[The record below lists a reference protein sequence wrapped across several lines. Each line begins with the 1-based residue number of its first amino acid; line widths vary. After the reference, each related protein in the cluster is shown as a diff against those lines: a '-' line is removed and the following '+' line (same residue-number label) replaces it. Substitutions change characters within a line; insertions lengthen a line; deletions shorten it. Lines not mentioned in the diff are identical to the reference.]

1 MLTEQFLPDNVTPES
16 VVLPE
21 KPLKGWLLKKASD
34 TGLSKQWKR
43 RYFVVD
49 KDKIYIYRKQEDKE
63 VLEYI
68 PLGKVNNVRPTLL
81 LTLPAKKYV
90 NCAFMI
96 NVDYQSHQI
105 LHYLLAE
112 TQELCRWWVEG
123 LKLYKLKFGN
133 KPIIPSPLDSLSS
146 ESPRLRNSLL
156 TESPRFRNSSI
167 TRTDSNGSFV
177 SFDSEEDYNRKDSE
191 IEDSQGAELDA
202 KKQEELM
209 IKIAEGQDFIPNSIP
224 GQPSPNISTNSF
236 SSPQIVATEPVKPV
250 THTSEKPLE
259 KPKEIVIPMPESIT
273 LSVTQKVND
282 DTKKHDLSEPL
293 LSDFTRDKKNKK
305 CCDYCTIL

>member
-1 MLTEQFLPDNVTPES
+1 MITEQFLPDNVAPES
-16 VVLPE
+16 VVLPD
-21 KPLKGWLLKKASD
+21 KVLKGWLLKKASD

-43 RYFVVD
+43 RYFVVE
-49 KDKIYIYRKQEDKE
+49 KDKIYVYRKPEDKD
-63 VLEYI
+63 VIEYI
-68 PLGKVNNVRPTLL
+68 PLGKVNNIRPTLL

-112 TQELCRWWVEG
+112 TQELCRWWVDG

-133 KPIIPSPLDSLSS
+133 KPILPSPLDSLST
-146 ESPRLRNSLL
+146 ESPRLRNFL
-156 TESPRFRNSSI
+156 TESPRFKNSPLA
-167 TRTDSNGSFV
+167 RTDSTGSFV
-177 SFDSEEDYNRKDSE
+177 SFDSEGDYNRKDDL
-191 IEDSQGAELDA
+191 EDSQGVELDA

-224 GQPSPNISTNSF
+224 GQPSHIISTNTF
-236 SSPQIVATEPVKPV
+236 SSPQSVASEPVKPV
-250 THTSEKPLE
+250 TNYEEKPLE
-259 KPKEIVIPMPESIT
+259 NPKEIVIPIPEPLSLSIT
-273 LSVTQKVND
+273 QN

-293 LSDFTRDKKNKK
+293 LSSDFTRDKKNKK